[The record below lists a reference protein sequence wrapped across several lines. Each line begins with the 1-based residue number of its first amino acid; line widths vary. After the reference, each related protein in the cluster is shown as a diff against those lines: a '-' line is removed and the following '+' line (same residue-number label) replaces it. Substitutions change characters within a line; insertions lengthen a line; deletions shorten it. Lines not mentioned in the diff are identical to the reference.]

1 MRTVLSSPARRGNK
15 RAAAAAL
22 LAWLALVLIV
32 AATLGAASLRSAA
45 AAEPAPGAASPLF
58 PPRVEHDKQRGLIW
72 AIGAQSVSLYDGR
85 SRTLIKKV
93 ELPGWAYVDEPQS
106 CAPDLVIDAQGHALV
121 SSNVRPDLWRINPH
135 DQSVEHMAIELTTDG
150 DKEVGFTGL
159 FLVNPY
165 TVLAVSAI
173 QGTLWWID
181 LESRTAG
188 KLGLAR
194 PIRGAC
200 ALGVQ
205 PASASTVTPALVL
218 CATTRNAV
226 HQIRVTNLNQATLL
240 AQPCTLALQPSM
252 ENPK

>member
-1 MRTVLSSPARRGNK
+1 MNTSTGTHARPASRR
-15 RAAAAAL
+15 ASVAAL
-22 LAWLALVLIV
+22 MAWLALVLMLVV
-32 AATLGAASLRSAA
+32 ALCGLTLRSIAGA
-45 AAEPAPGAASPLF
+45 SPAPGAAQTLF
-58 PPRVEHDKQRGLIW
+58 PPRVEHDQLRGLVW
-72 AIGAQSVSLYDGR
+72 AIDGQSVMLYDGR

-93 ELPGWAYVDEPQS
+93 ELPNWSYVDEPQS

-121 SSNVRPDLWRINPH
+121 SSNVRPDLWRINPR
-135 DQSVEHMAIELTTDG
+135 DQSVEHIAIELGTDS

-159 FLVNPY
+159 ALVNPH

-188 KLGLAR
+188 KLDLPR

-200 ALGVQ
+200 ALGIK
-205 PASASTVTPALVL
+205 PAAASALTSAVVL

-226 HQIRVTNLNQATLL
+226 HQIHVTNLNHATLI
-240 AQPCTLALQPSM
+240 AQPCTSAPQPSM
-252 ENPK
+252 EKPK